1 MPLAPRKGIAAHRA
15 TPHPSRS
22 EWEAQRR
29 KVGMAVAKAAV
40 VRAEVMVV
48 AATAEE
54 EVATEVVMAEVGSVV
69 AEMEAVVMER
79 PRGPRC

>member
-1 MPLAPRKGIAAHRA
+1 
-15 TPHPSRS
+15 
-22 EWEAQRR
+22 
-29 KVGMAVAKAAV
+29 MAVAKAAV

-48 AATAEE
+48 PATAEE